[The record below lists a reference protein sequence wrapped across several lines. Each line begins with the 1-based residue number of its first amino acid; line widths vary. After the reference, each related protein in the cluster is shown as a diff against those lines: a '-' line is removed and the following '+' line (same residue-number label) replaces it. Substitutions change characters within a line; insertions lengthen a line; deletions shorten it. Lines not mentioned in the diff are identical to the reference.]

1 MTCFVT
7 LLFTQAQS
15 THLICQQTCRIMI
28 NWISIFM
35 FSCDLP
41 DYSGL
46 LNYKA
51 SLPFSHPWY
60 SIIKYMFFPIN
71 ILLGL
76 FYTGCYKLLSYHIQ
90 GKYLNAR
97 KNQICVIVTLSFPGV
112 LEYNVMFLNRFLQ
125 KSISITILCSH
136 RNRRR
141 IDYIFNIRLLIII
154 DVVNKIGS
162 LWTIMGPIFYGWIN
176 FVENRIWN
184 NLLINT
190 SVTYASSYHQR
201 NIQTQLLI
209 LIPPLFDQIFL
220 EFIFFLRS
228 LLIYI

>member
-28 NWISIFM
+28 NWISIFI

-41 DYSGL
+41 HYSGL

-60 SIIKYMFFPIN
+60 SIIKYICFPIN

-76 FYTGCYKLLSYHIQ
+76 FYTVYLICYNLSCYHIE

-97 KNQICVIVTLSFPGV
+97 KNQIYVIVTLSSPGV
-112 LEYNVMFLNRFLQ
+112 LEYNVIFLSRFLQ
-125 KSISITILCSH
+125 KSNSIIISCSH
-136 RNRRR
+136 RNRRC
-141 IDYIFNIRLLIII
+141 IDYILNIRLLIII

-190 SVTYASSYHQR
+190 SVAYAV
-201 NIQTQLLI
+201 
-209 LIPPLFDQIFL
+209 
-220 EFIFFLRS
+220 
-228 LLIYI
+228 